1 MTAVFLEMLKL
12 LAIDLLF
19 VGLASLVLVLLAV
32 TKKAAFAVLKRN
44 FVGYFSNPTGYVFLC
59 LFVLLTSAAAFWPHE
74 FFIANLA
81 NLDQLNKQIAL
92 IMLVFIPAITMSI
105 WAEERRQGTDELLL
119 TLPAAD
125 FDIVIGKYLA
135 AASIFTVSLLFSQ
148 LANYSVLVWLA
159 WDGKSNVVDIDT
171 GLFFT
176 TYFGYWLMGLSMI
189 AIGMVA
195 SFLTNNLTVSFI
207 LSLLLNTI
215 PVLTYYADVLVP
227 TLAAARQVSQWS
239 FGAQFDDFGRGVIS
253 LSSLAFFLMLIALGI
268 YFSMVLIGRRH
279 WTGGKDGVPLGLHY
293 LARAVALIVILV
305 GVNMVLERWD
315 FIRFDTTEGL
325 VSSLSPDTRKLLR
338 ELSQKTPRES
348 ELEGELSKA
357 KAGSEQRATLERQIA
372 DLAAKRTR
380 PLFIDA
386 YISANVPEEYVKL
399 RYNLISLLNELESL
413 AGSRVVVRRHFNL
426 EPFSEEAVQA
436 EERYGIQKQTFV
448 SQARGAFKQEEFIMG
463 AAFTSGL
470 EKVVVPA
477 FSLGTPVEYEL
488 VRSIATVGHGQPKRL
503 GVLRTDAQLMGGFSF
518 QGMQPRQIPKQAILD
533 ELEKQYKVEEVDPT
547 SPIDTTKYDVLLA
560 VQPSSL
566 GPLELNNFVD
576 AVRKGMPTAIFED
589 ALPYVMGQTVGTAD
603 EKPPMGGGMFGG
615 GQPQP
620 KGDIRALWTAL
631 GIKVTGDGATVR
643 NETPATIV
651 WQDFNPYPKFQVPG
665 IGPELVF
672 VRDDVPGAKACFS
685 PEEPVVA
692 GFEELL
698 LPYPTGL
705 SQAIGSKLNFSE
717 LVSTSPALSGTLTV
731 DDWKANQFDP
741 ILLDEKRGKPT
752 GNTKYVLAAWIRDP
766 SLVKSEDDKSAK
778 SGDKS
783 AKSGDDSAKKDDAK
797 KDNAKSDAASADK
810 PRPLNVIY
818 VGDIDM
824 LSGEFVRMRNE
835 PNPVVNFRFD
845 NIPFI
850 LNVVDAVAG
859 DTRFLEIRKRK
870 PRHSTLRMIEER
882 ASDARQDES
891 EEAAKFQK
899 EYSELVKKADEQAKK
914 NYEELQKAVD
924 DLKRRQ
930 SLGEEV
936 DLTELQELSISLAQ
950 KQEIENRR
958 AEVEKERLKN
968 DRDKKLAQ
976 IQRNRDRQEQQIQNE
991 YKVWATFIPPIPPLL
1006 VGLVVW
1012 ARRRVREREGVSRSR
1027 MRIT

>member
-1 MTAVFLEMLKL
+1 MSAVVLEMLKL

-135 AASIFTVSLLFSQ
+135 AAAIFTVSLLFSQ

-159 WDGKSNVVDIDT
+159 WDGESNVVDIDT

-227 TLAAARQVSQWS
+227 IQPLARQISQWS
-239 FGAQFDDFGRGVIS
+239 FGSQFDDFGRGVIS

-279 WTGGKDGVPLGLHY
+279 WSGGQDGQSLGLHY
-293 LARAVALIVILV
+293 IARALALIVILV

-315 FIRFDTTEGL
+315 VIRFDTTEGL

-338 ELSQKTPRES
+338 ELSQKTPREI
-348 ELEGELSKA
+348 ELDAELAKA
-357 KAGSEQRATLERQIA
+357 KAGSDERATLERQVA
-372 DLAAKRTR
+372 ELAAKRTR

-386 YISANVPEEYVKL
+386 YVSANVPEEYVKL

-436 EERYGIQKQTFV
+436 EERYGIRKQTFV

-477 FSLGTPVEYEL
+477 FNLGTPVEYEL

-518 QGMQPRQIPKQAILD
+518 QGMQPRQIPKQAILE

-547 SPIDTTKYDVLLA
+547 SPIDTSKYDVLLA

-566 GPLELNNFVD
+566 GPLELSNFVE
-576 AVRKGMPTAIFED
+576 AVRKGQPTAIFED
-589 ALPYVMGQTVGTAD
+589 PLPYVMGQTVGTAE

-631 GIKVTGDGATVR
+631 GIKVTGDGTTAR

-672 VRDDVPGAKACFS
+672 VRDDVPGAKSCFA

-698 LPYPTGL
+698 MPYPTGL
-705 SQAIGSKLNFSE
+705 TPAIGSKLKFSE
-717 LVSTSPALSGTLTV
+717 LVSTSPALSGTITV
-731 DDWKANQFDP
+731 EDWRTNQIDP

-752 GNTKYVLAAWIRDP
+752 GTTKYVLAAWIRDEAAA
-766 SLVKSEDDKSAK
+766 KANGGKAEAK

-783 AKSGDDSAKKDDAK
+783 AKSGDNEAKTGAS
-797 KDNAKSDAASADK
+797 NSNPAATDK

-818 VGDIDM
+818 VGDIDL

-845 NIPFI
+845 NIPFV

-859 DTRFLEIRKRK
+859 DNRFLEIRKRK

-882 ASDARQDES
+882 ASKARDRES
-891 EEAAKFQK
+891 KAADDFQK
-899 EYSELVKKADEQAKK
+899 EYNDLVKKADDKAKK

-924 DLKRRQ
+924 DLNRRK

-936 DLTELQELSISLAQ
+936 DLTELQELSLRLVT

-976 IQRNRDRQEQQIQNE
+976 IQRVRDQQEQQIQNE
-991 YKVWATFIPPIPPLL
+991 YKFWATFIPPIPPLL
-1006 VGLVVW
+1006 VGFVVW
-1012 ARRRVREREGVSRSR
+1012 ALRRVREREGVSRSR